1 MLLKA
6 GAIQQSDS
14 LFLYLSQSI
23 APPPSATIG
32 DLVDSYGIDKYTLEV
47 KYAMTEAWGWYLSIV
62 NWIKH

>member
-1 MLLKA
+1 LLLKA

-47 KYAMTEAWGWYLSIV
+47 KYAMTEAWG
-62 NWIKH
+62 